1 MGVETV
7 IAGCLGFAFVVYA
20 WIKRRQY
27 FNETECPHCG
37 AQWWSVN
44 GFGEFFCYNCQ
55 RYWS

>member
-1 MGVETV
+1 VAIIV
-7 IAGCLGFAFVVYA
+7 PILVYA